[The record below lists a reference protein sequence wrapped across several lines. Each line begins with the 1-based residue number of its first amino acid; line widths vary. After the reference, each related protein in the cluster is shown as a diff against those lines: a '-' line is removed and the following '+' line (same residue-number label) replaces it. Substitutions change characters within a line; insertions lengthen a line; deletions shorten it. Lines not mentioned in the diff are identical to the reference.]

1 MDGYVTRK
9 QHLRGKDIEK
19 KNKNHKEKFYA
30 QLGKENFVKKKKR
43 TMKGF
48 HTKIL
53 PLVSNYSILD
63 TTLMDSSCSN
73 IHPLSTAAV
82 LLFVYFK

>member
-30 QLGKENFVKKKKR
+30 QLGKENFVKKKK
-43 TMKGF
+43 K
-48 HTKIL
+48 KEQ
-53 PLVSNYSILD
+53 
-63 TTLMDSSCSN
+63 
-73 IHPLSTAAV
+73 
-82 LLFVYFK
+82 